1 MAEILE
7 SPDHEFETSMI
18 NMLQTLMEK
27 IDNMQEQMGKAS
39 IEMEILRE
47 NQKEMLEVKNT
58 VTEMKNT
65 FGGLRVEL
73 TLSQ

>member
-39 IEMEILRE
+39 TEMEILRE

-58 VTEMKNT
+58 VTE
-65 FGGLRVEL
+65 
-73 TLSQ
+73 

>member
-58 VTEMKNT
+58 VTE
-65 FGGLRVEL
+65 
-73 TLSQ
+73 